1 ATHSTG
7 GDTHEFCWLFE
18 YGLEMDPATLN
29 TSERL
34 NGLALLYGKAALNGY
49 RLLLGSIEDSERR
62 EEGLKTIATIV
73 PDATPGAQVW
83 GVLYRIPKRLT
94 DRRGGS
100 PSALDSAHAMT
111 STQGIFQQ
119 LRIVVRDVQHDRELS
134 CITYVATERVRQ
146 QFAPVPIHLSREPLF
161 MQRLSALARRHKFPE
176 YYLREEQAVMSRPSP
191 YITGT
196 SATVSHDTDPL
207 PVMTEQRKPP
217 MLTNTLPET
226 PLVSSPATIPAPL
239 MTPAALPR
247 PGRLLIVFSSYL
259 VALLVLAISFAVL
272 QGTGVWSSVLNDHFV
287 PMNVPW
293 MVMLYGLLGGC
304 VSSLVTL
311 ERYRA
316 RHLAAFV
323 LLTWFTR
330 PFVGSLLAA
339 FSYLILTSG
348 IFMLDA
354 SPVHMPVFLLT
365 GALAGLCESV
375 VLFKRK

>member
-1 ATHSTG
+1 
-7 GDTHEFCWLFE
+7 
-18 YGLEMDPATLN
+18 
-29 TSERL
+29 
-34 NGLALLYGKAALNGY
+34 
-49 RLLLGSIEDSERR
+49 
-62 EEGLKTIATIV
+62 
-73 PDATPGAQVW
+73 
-83 GVLYRIPKRLT
+83 
-94 DRRGGS
+94 
-100 PSALDSAHAMT
+100 
-111 STQGIFQQ
+111 
-119 LRIVVRDVQHDRELS
+119 
-134 CITYVATERVRQ
+134 
-146 QFAPVPIHLSREPLF
+146 
-161 MQRLSALARRHKFPE
+161 
-176 YYLREEQAVMSRPSP
+176 
-191 YITGT
+191 
-196 SATVSHDTDPL
+196 
-207 PVMTEQRKPP
+207 MTEQRKPP